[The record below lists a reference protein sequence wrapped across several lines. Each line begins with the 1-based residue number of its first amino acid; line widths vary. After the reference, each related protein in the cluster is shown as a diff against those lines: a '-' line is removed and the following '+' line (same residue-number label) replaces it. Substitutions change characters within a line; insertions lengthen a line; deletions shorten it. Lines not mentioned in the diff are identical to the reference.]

1 MVNLGNIQLE
11 YKVSALF
18 GLSAFVMSLLTGIIL
33 GINWN
38 TAVLRS
44 VILMATFAGIGFGIC
59 AVLKRFVPEVYE
71 FFVSIAMPA
80 KAEIDEPVA
89 DERVEQ
95 TTTEQNN
102 EGAVS
107 VQTAEGVPDATQPKT
122 EASFNELDK
131 DMLAQ
136 YASSPGR
143 TGGINTAAGKLGKH
157 VLKTEKLAKYEPKI
171 MAQAVRTMMNK
182 DQ

>member
-1 MVNLGNIQLE
+1 MVNLGHIQLE

-18 GLSAFVMSLLTGIIL
+18 GFSAFVLSLLTGIIM

-44 VILMATFAGIGFGIC
+44 VILLATFAGIGFGIC
-59 AVLKRFVPEVYE
+59 AVLKKYVPEVYE
-71 FFVSIAMPA
+71 FLVSIAVPA
-80 KAEIDEPVA
+80 KAEVGESGT

-95 TTTEQNN
+95 TIAEPNN
-102 EGAVS
+102 EDTAS
-107 VQTAEGVPDATQPKT
+107 TQTAEGVPEATQPKT
-122 EASFNELDK
+122 ESSFNELDK
-131 DMLAQ
+131 EMLTQ
-136 YASSPGR
+136 YSSSTGR

-171 MAQAVRTMMNK
+171 MAQAVRTMMSK